1 MENEPDRFADYLCSQ
16 AMIPASLRIH
26 IHTAATLSSFDK
38 ASKILQEVQRRIEF
52 NPLHCL
58 KFVMLMIHY
67 DDDSALSSYGKTIK
81 HLLGKLY
88 YCRYKCKHIPRI
100 HRPVLE
106 SNSPCYKQL

>member
-26 IHTAATLSSFDK
+26 IDTAATLSSFDK

-67 DDDSALSSYGKTIK
+67 HDDSALSSYGKTIK

-88 YCRYKCKHIPRI
+88 YCSYKCNHII
-100 HRPVLE
+100 
-106 SNSPCYKQL
+106 K